1 MTPPP
6 TGKRSGGS
14 GNANHGSDIVSL
26 AHTVSAC
33 YNTTVKKRQGR
44 QGTSMD
50 TITQLIA
57 EGKGKRLYATEN
69 PDEAVVY
76 CRDETFAFHGLKRGR
91 IIGKG
96 EINNLICEYMFTLL
110 TEKGVPNHFI
120 RRVDNRCSL
129 VKRVEIIPVSVK
141 VRNIVAGSL
150 ARRMGY
156 PDGTRLKNTVVEYCL
171 KDPELEDPLVNLTH
185 ITAMELATREE
196 IALMEDMSLR
206 VNDIL
211 KECLREISIELIDF
225 KLEFGRFHGKVL
237 LADEVSPDTCR
248 FWDAR
253 THEPLDLDRFRHDLG
268 DVEEAYRDVLH
279 RLTGYV
285 LKNSE
290 EE

>member
-1 MTPPP
+1 M
-6 TGKRSGGS
+6 
-14 GNANHGSDIVSL
+14 NN
-26 AHTVSAC
+26 
-33 YNTTVKKRQGR
+33 
-44 QGTSMD
+44 
-50 TITQLIA
+50 ITNMIA

-76 CRDETFAFHGLKRGR
+76 YRDETFAFHGLKRGR

-110 TEKGVPNHFI
+110 TQKGVPNHFI
-120 RRVDNRCSL
+120 RRIDNRCSL
-129 VKRVEIIPVSVK
+129 IKRVEIIPVTIK

-150 ARRMGY
+150 AKRIGY

-185 ITAMELATREE
+185 ITAME
-196 IALMEDMSLR
+196 M
-206 VNDIL
+206 
-211 KECLREISIELIDF
+211 IDF
-225 KLEFGRFHGKVL
+225 KLEFGRFHGEIL

-253 THEPLDLDRFRHDLG
+253 THEPLDIDRFRHDLG
-268 DVEEAYRDVLH
+268 DVEEAYREVLH
-279 RLTGYV
+279 RLTGNV
-285 LKNSE
+285 LKNTE